1 MMTTQ
6 TPAAGKVDQSPT
18 PTHNFL
24 FSIPLWLLLLMSPVR
39 LDLMGKGL
47 STYKKMEVEV
57 LSLKFGQAG

>member
-1 MMTTQ
+1 MF
-6 TPAAGKVDQSPT
+6 S
-18 PTHNFL
+18 HNFL

-57 LSLKFGQAG
+57 LSLKFGQAGWGRLVHRRVL